1 MAHSIRQ
8 FLSQWPD
15 YVTNLIIS
23 LQFFGTKWDPSNI
36 FSFTIYASPLSLK
49 TCNTPEFTSS
59 FCLGRL
65 LLKYIDPRAL
75 YIDTNICMVENYKYT
90 DLFSYITTKT
100 FFLKDQFY
108 YKLMTAHKI
117 QLQNAP
123 HMWNEK
129 WKWWVSNGSW
139 KDFSLSLNELP
150 VTKSTK
156 QHRLPIFNDNGHNLQ
171 WKIGELCNCMNY
183 AYFII

>member
-15 YVTNLIIS
+15 YVTILIIS

-36 FSFTIYASPLSLK
+36 FSFTEYASPLSLK

-75 YIDTNICMVENYKYT
+75 YWYQHLHGRKLQVYWP
-90 DLFSYITTKT
+90 LFLYHHKD

-171 WKIGELCNCMNY
+171 WKIGELCNFTNY